1 MTKIVIGT
9 PGENGKD
16 GAPGTIGLV
25 GPAGADGKNAEVD
38 ITIQQGKDEESKGVK
53 GANGVD
59 GQDGIT
65 RIVYKDAAG
74 DHQVATMEDGLKFAG
89 DDGQKDANKVIA
101 KKLNNIVDIIG
112 GAKGDLTEATS
123 ASTTTAAS

>member
-89 DDGQKDANKVIA
+89 DDGRKMQI
-101 KKLNNIVDIIG
+101 KL
-112 GAKGDLTEATS
+112 LPRS
-123 ASTTTAAS
+123 